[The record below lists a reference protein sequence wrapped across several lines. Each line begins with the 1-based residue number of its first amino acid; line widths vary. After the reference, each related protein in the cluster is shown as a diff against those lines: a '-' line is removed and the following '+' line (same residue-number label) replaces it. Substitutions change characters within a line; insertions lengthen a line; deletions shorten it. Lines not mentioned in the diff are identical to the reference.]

1 MDKDVEIT
9 WIKTDGDFQILD
21 IFLTKGWIQPDVLGR
36 LMLPEGMDFA
46 KGIVIN
52 GKAPIWL
59 YARLVVLCQ
68 QMPYV
73 ATFDPR
79 MGAIVVASRADA
91 GRRVGDIIPG
101 EEILPLL
108 PTPSDAPKEEG
119 LKPSIPSKVIAFLG
133 PPHSGK
139 SVLLNALR
147 LRMQEELPPDCFQR
161 DFFIVRACPDGEG
174 DWFSEIP
181 KDIALTLRYK
191 GSFDDKFV
199 DQVCKEL
206 EQLRQQKRLLLVDC
220 GGKIDKKNQR
230 VFNLCT
236 HALIVSRDPECIP
249 EWRGAAR
256 ASELEILAEV
266 ESVPTPCAEVL
277 RASPLVIRLGKLERG
292 AERDLQI
299 PTELIE
305 AVKERLGHGPLHRRM
320 EGEERR

>member
-1 MDKDVEIT
+1 MIDLDLIST
-9 WIKTDGDFQILD
+9 NDDFQILD
-21 IFLTKGWIQPDVLGR
+21 IRMLAARIQLDVVGQLA
-36 LMLPEGMDFA
+36 LPESVDFA

-59 YARLVVLCQ
+59 YARLVTLCQ
-68 QMPYV
+68 EAPYV

-79 MGAIVVASRADA
+79 HGAIVVASRADA
-91 GRRVGDIIPG
+91 ARRVGDIIPG
-101 EEILPLL
+101 EEILALL
-108 PTPSDAPKEEG
+108 PKPSDAPKGEE

-147 LRMQEELPPDCFQR
+147 LRMQEELPPECFQR

-191 GSFDDKFV
+191 SPFDEEFV
-199 DQVCKEL
+199 DRVCAEL
-206 EQLRQQKRLLLVDC
+206 EPLRQQKRLLLVDC

-230 VFNLCT
+230 ILNLCT
-236 HALIVSRDPECIP
+236 HALIVSRDPEQIP

-277 RASPLVIRLGKLERG
+277 RTSPLAIRLGKLARG

-305 AVKERLGHGPLHRRM
+305 AVKEGLGYGPLHHHSM
-320 EGEERR
+320 ECEESR